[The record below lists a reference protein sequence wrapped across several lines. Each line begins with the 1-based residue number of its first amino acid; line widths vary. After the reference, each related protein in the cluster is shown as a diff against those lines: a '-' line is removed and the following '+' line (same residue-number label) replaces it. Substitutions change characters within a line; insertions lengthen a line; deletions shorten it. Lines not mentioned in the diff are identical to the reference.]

1 MSYGKANFEFSGT
14 MRGALARPKNIVHSH
29 NLSSIVLEA
38 EYHNYQSR
46 NQWVLFICKKNLV
59 GPVALFHII
68 FVRFQGTSLL
78 EVRDAMADEEL
89 KKAFQDL
96 QFKTNETRALIAQGE
111 VAKKLNT
118 QKQRMSELSAASIS
132 EVPND
137 HAVYRSVGRMFL
149 LTTKDAEIERHNKEA
164 LEYK

>member
-1 MSYGKANFEFSGT
+1 
-14 MRGALARPKNIVHSH
+14 
-29 NLSSIVLEA
+29 
-38 EYHNYQSR
+38 
-46 NQWVLFICKKNLV
+46 
-59 GPVALFHII
+59 
-68 FVRFQGTSLL
+68 
-78 EVRDAMADEEL
+78 MADEEL

-96 QFKTNETRALIAQGE
+96 QFKTNETRALISQGE

-118 QKQRMSELSAASIS
+118 QVRRNSLATKQRMSELSAASIS